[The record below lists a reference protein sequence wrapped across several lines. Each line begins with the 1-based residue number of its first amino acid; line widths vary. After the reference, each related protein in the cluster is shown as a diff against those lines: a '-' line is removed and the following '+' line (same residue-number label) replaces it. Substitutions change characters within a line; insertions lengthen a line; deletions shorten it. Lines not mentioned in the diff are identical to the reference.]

1 MFRQPASGYTPTGLL
16 AGPSDFTAPDPLMIE
31 VASNKAAEYGLDE
44 FPVATHTNAGS
55 GSPSG
60 SLSVGVALC
69 VGVVLGSDVGVAD
82 AEAVGSGFL
91 PGSSGFPPDAFA
103 EASEE
108 RPNISTMRETK
119 ATPKG
124 VNMLGPPFCRRGLGS
139 WVSDCEITIDSLLL
153 L

>member
-1 MFRQPASGYTPTGLL
+1 MMEDASK
-16 AGPSDFTAPDPLMIE
+16 S
-31 VASNKAAEYGLDE
+31 AAEYGLDE

-60 SLSVGVALC
+60 SLSVGVALGPV
-69 VGVVLGSDVGVAD
+69 VGSVVGAVVGCDVGSGE

-91 PGSSGFPPDAFA
+91 PGTSGLPPDAFA
-103 EASEE
+103 DASEE

-139 WVSDCEITIDSLLL
+139 WVSDCEITTDSLLL